1 MPSSDEE
8 QWRRIEALFHEAL
21 DLEPARRAAFLDLQ
35 CPNDVGVRKE
45 VEELL
50 ASSAKATLL
59 LAQPIE
65 GVAQELLNFD
75 ELLGKQIGQYKLV
88 RLLGEG
94 GMGRVY
100 LAERADRQYQGR
112 AAVKVMRAFLGS
124 RSPMLTRFRFE
135 RQILANLQH
144 PNIASLLDGGI
155 TPEGLPYLVMEY
167 VDGITID
174 EYCRK
179 HNLSID
185 ERLRLF
191 GKVSK
196 AVEYA
201 HHHLVVH
208 RDIKPVNILVDEDG
222 EPKLLDFG
230 IAKLLEESP
239 GSGPLIRTRATECL
253 MTPEYAS
260 PEQVRGEPVSTST
273 DVYGLGV
280 LLYELLTGRRAFHF
294 ETNSP
299 LEIARVICDE
309 EPVPPSTAA
318 QSDSLGRS
326 DRKKFERDLDNIVLM
341 AMRKEPAE
349 RYSSVASLSADIQAY
364 LNGYPIQARQHNW
377 AYRSSK
383 FIRRHTLGF
392 SAAVTAAFILVAFSI
407 GMGLLAKRAN
417 REQQKAQREAEFMAS
432 MFRAASPEEAR
443 GHEITARDLLD
454 RGAQRIDKELSSE
467 PGVRIPLLVNIAQA
481 YSDLGAYD
489 SGLSL
494 LKRSLPEK
502 GTLPGVSPLEQATV
516 FDTEATL
523 YRLKTDY
530 KAADLLFRRAL
541 AIRRKELKPS
551 DPLVADSLTHLGECL
566 YLEQKDT
573 EAEPMLRTALT
584 IRRGEKPDTGI
595 DVRNYLALL
604 LKRKG
609 KFSEAA
615 DLLSEAVTISR
626 RMGGTDSPD
635 YEQSVHNWA
644 SALIDAGNLKEA
656 EAQFRGLLALRRRV
670 IGNNHPALA
679 YTLNNL
685 GYVLLEEGRPDDAA
699 PFLKENLALVRRVF
713 GDDSPATIGGWDN
726 WARYLQA
733 VGRYADAAKY
743 YQRALELAEKQSTE
757 GWATAKIYG
766 NLGGLAFEQGDYRK
780 SERLERSALELQRK
794 LGSGNTPAIA
804 TLLVE
809 VSLDRLYQGDAGA
822 AESLARQ
829 ALSIREQTLKE
840 QNPAIIDAELRLAE
854 VLMVEGKASEA
865 EPYLRRSVEF
875 VHKPPFPLLRWQIA
889 EAEQDYAFCER
900 TLGRIGSFEIST
912 QSSDLRNDPEHVLR
926 EAAAIRLPALARRT
940 RLLAASRLSSTSKQ

>member
-8 QWRRIEALFHEAL
+8 QWRRVETLFHEAL
-21 DLEPARRAAFLDLQ
+21 DVEPAQRAAFLDRECKGDAAL
-35 CPNDVGVRKE
+35 RKE

-50 ASSAKATLL
+50 ASSEKATLL

-65 GVAQELLNFD
+65 SVAQELLNFD
-75 ELLGKQIGQYKLV
+75 ELLGKQIGQYELV

-112 AAVKVMRAFLGS
+112 AAVKVMRALLGS
-124 RSPMLTRFRFE
+124 RSPMLARFRFE

-144 PNIASLLDGGI
+144 PNIARLLDGGI

-167 VDGITID
+167 VDGIAID

-191 GKVSK
+191 CKVSK

-208 RDIKPVNILVDEDG
+208 RDIKPVNILVDENG

-239 GSGPLIRTRATECL
+239 GSGPLIHTRATEYL

-260 PEQVRGEPVSTST
+260 PEQVRGEPVSTAT
-273 DVYGLGV
+273 DVYGLGI
-280 LLYELLTGRRAFHF
+280 LLYELLSGHRAFHF
-294 ETNSP
+294 ETHSP
-299 LEIARVICDE
+299 LEIARVICE
-309 EPVPPSTAA
+309 REPAPPSAA
-318 QSDSLGRS
+318 VRSDSLAGRE
-326 DRKKFERDLDNIVLM
+326 RKKFEKDLDNIVLM
-341 AMRKEPAE
+341 AMRKDPAE
-349 RYSSVASLSADIQAY
+349 RYSSVASLSADLQAY

-383 FIRRHTLGF
+383 FIRRHKWGF
-392 SAAVTAAFILVAFSI
+392 SAAVAAVFVLIAFSI

-417 REQQKAQREAEFMAS
+417 REQQKAQRESEFMAS
-432 MFRAASPEEAR
+432 MFRAASPEEAKGR
-443 GHEITARDLLD
+443 EITARDLLD
-454 RGAQRIDKELSSE
+454 RGAQRIDKELASE
-467 PGVRIPLLVNIAQA
+467 PDVRIPLVVNIAQA

-502 GTLPGVSPLEQATV
+502 GPLRGVSPLEQAAV
-516 FDTEATL
+516 LDTEATL
-523 YRLKTDY
+523 YRLKANY
-530 KAADLLFRRAL
+530 KAADPLFRRAL
-541 AIRRKELKPS
+541 AIRRKELGPA
-551 DPLVADSLTHLGECL
+551 DPLIADSLTRLGECL
-566 YLEQKDT
+566 YLEQEDG
-573 EAEPMLRTALT
+573 EAEPMLRAALA
-584 IRRGEKPDTGI
+584 IRRGENPDNGV

-609 KFSEAA
+609 EFSEAA
-615 DLLSEAVTISR
+615 KLLSEAVAISR
-626 RMGGTDSPD
+626 RTEGTDSPD

-644 SALIDAGNLKEA
+644 SALIDTGNLKEA
-656 EAQFRGLLALRRRV
+656 EMQLRALLVLRRRI
-670 IGNNHPALA
+670 IGNDHPDLA

-685 GYVLLEEGRPDDAA
+685 GFVLLEEGSPADAE

-713 GDDSPATIGGWDN
+713 GDENPSTIAAWNN

-733 VGRYADAAKY
+733 VGKYADARKC
-743 YQRALELAEKQSTE
+743 YQQALAVAAKQSPE
-757 GWATAKIYG
+757 SWAVAKIDG
-766 NLGGLAFEQGDYRK
+766 NLGGLAFAQEDYREA
-780 SERLERSALELQRK
+780 ERLAKVALEMEKK
-794 LGSGNTPAIA
+794 LGADNTPIIA
-804 TLLVE
+804 PSLLE
-809 VSLDRLYQGDAGA
+809 VSLDRLYQGDNEA

-829 ALSIREQTLKE
+829 ALRIREHTLKP
-840 QNPAIIDAELRLAE
+840 QNPAIVTAELRLAE
-854 VLMVEGKASEA
+854 VLAVEGKFSEA
-865 EPYLRRSVEF
+865 DPYLRRSVQY
-875 VHKPPFPLLRWQIA
+875 VHHPPFPLLRWQVA

-900 TLGRIGSFEIST
+900 ALGKSVDFKLST
-912 QSSDLRNDPEHVLR
+912 QPSDLRNDPQPVFR
-926 EAAAIRLPALARRT
+926 EAANVRLPALARHS
-940 RLLAASRLSSTSKQ
+940 RLLEASKVPLQKH